1 MNTDELK
8 KRIRASGLKIRYL
21 AEQLGISH
29 EAMYNKVKG
38 KSEFKASEMA
48 ALAKLLKLSDKDIPL
63 IFFNH

>member
-48 ALAKLLKLSDKDIPL
+48 ALAELLKLSDKDIPL
-63 IFFNH
+63 IFFNR